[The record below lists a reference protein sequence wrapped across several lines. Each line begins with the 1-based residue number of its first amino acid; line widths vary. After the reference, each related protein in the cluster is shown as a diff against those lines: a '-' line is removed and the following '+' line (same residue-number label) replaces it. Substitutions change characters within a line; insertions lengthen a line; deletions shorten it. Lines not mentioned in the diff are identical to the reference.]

1 MKKQMKFEGVLKVNP
16 KFNESK
22 PRARLKM
29 YQTYY
34 VKIYRLEANFLKWDL
49 YSKVLLLLFCKKSVL
64 KKKINEFGII
74 AL

>member
-1 MKKQMKFEGVLKVNP
+1 MEFEGVLKVYP
-16 KFNESK
+16 KLNESK

-34 VKIYRLEANFLKWDL
+34 VNIYRLEANFLKWDL

-64 KKKINEFGII
+64 KKKVNEFGII